1 MNIRKITSAL
11 TFSLSIAIPAMA
23 QPGSAEDAK
32 RIENVDKWFTQYDRN
47 NDGQLTADEFSMGRS
62 YFAALDTDKN
72 GSLTREEAKA
82 ALLAAPK
89 KKPAIDWKK
98 LDTDRDGYITVR
110 EWTGEAADFDA
121 LDVDNDRV
129 LSRYDR
135 DLARE
140 RGRAESRLTAFDKD
154 KDGFVARSEWPADEA
169 TFYARDRNRDGKL
182 DVDELMEDVKRKD

>member
-11 TFSLSIAIPAMA
+11 ALSLAIAIPAVA

-32 RIENVDKWFTQYDRN
+32 KIENVDKWFTQYDRN
-47 NDGQLTADEFSMGRS
+47 RDGQLTADEFSMGKS
-62 YFAALDTDKN
+62 YFAALDTSKD
-72 GSLTREEAKA
+72 GILTREEAKA

-89 KKPAIDWKK
+89 KKPSIDWKK
-98 LDTDRDGYITVR
+98 MDTDRDGYVTVR

-121 LDVDNDRV
+121 LDIDNDRV

-135 DLARE
+135 ELARE
-140 RGRAESRLTAFDKD
+140 HGRAESRLLAYDKD

-182 DVDELMEDVKRKD
+182 NLEELMEDVKRKD